1 MKHSILCGI
10 RGATLAQTIPAAVL
24 QKRLTMIF
32 KGEMATSD
40 MRESVLLEALGDGGW
55 RCEGTRQL
63 GVPLDGVA
71 GGEGTGSGLRL
82 YWTERAMCSLSWGN
96 GHEVLLAPGSLVA
109 LPRGLPHRLRS
120 CGNAGLAWAMTSVWA
135 SSPWCAS
142 LLLSDQAVLND
153 ANPWPCAPESIC
165 SMRARIAGSGA
176 APGPAESAML
186 ERCARDVA
194 RLALCLAERSPA
206 QSPLGAALSHAR
218 LGPWL
223 REMLLATG
231 SLPDIDTCAARCNLS
246 RAAFTRRIADLTG
259 ASYVDFATRWRMN
272 LALHRLV
279 LAGES
284 VADLCARSGYESE
297 ASFRKAFRRATGV
310 TPGAARVA
318 SSIDAALGVTPACPP
333 AMPHTQRPSP
343 AKVAVS
349 THAAPPDLASLLTGI
364 ISRL

>member
-10 RGATLAQTIPAAVL
+10 RGATLAQTIPAALL

-32 KGEMATSD
+32 KGEMATSE
-40 MRESVLLEALGDGGW
+40 MRDSVLLEALDDDGW
-55 RCEGTRQL
+55 RCEGTRQM

-71 GGEGTGSGLRL
+71 GGESTGSGLRL

-96 GHEVLLAPGSLVA
+96 GHEMLLPPGSLVTM
-109 LPRGLPHRLRS
+109 PRGLPHRLRS
-120 CGNAGLAWAMTSVWA
+120 CGHAGLAWAMTSVWA

-142 LLLSDQAVLND
+142 LLLNEQVVLND
-153 ANPWPCAPESIC
+153 LNPWASVPESI
-165 SMRARIAGSGA
+165 SAMRARIAERSA

-194 RLALCLAERSPA
+194 RLAMSLAERSPG

-223 REMLLATG
+223 RELLMATG
-231 SLPDIDTCAARCNLS
+231 RLPDIDTCAASCNLS
-246 RAAFTRRIADLTG
+246 RAAFTRRVADLTG
-259 ASYVDFATRWRMN
+259 ASYLDFATRWRMN

-279 LAGES
+279 LTDES
-284 VADLCARSGYESE
+284 VADLSARSGYESE

-310 TPGAARVA
+310 TPGAARA
-318 SSIDAALGVTPACPP
+318 AQSIDAALGVTPASP
-333 AMPHTQRPSP
+333 AAVPHTLRPSP

-349 THAAPPDLASLLTGI
+349 THTAPPDLASLLTGV